1 MTLRAAPSRAE
12 FPLRRRTTG
21 IACGD
26 RSFFTPAQHYS
37 GHGQALSEQKR
48 HVNEHY
54 LGFGLGLRR
63 DHYQAVLD
71 QRPAVDWFEI
81 LSENYMVAGGKPLYF
96 LDRIRADYPMVMHG
110 VSLSIGSTEAL
121 DVGYLRDLRGLAA
134 RVQPRWISDH
144 LCFTGVQQQNLH
156 DLLPLPY
163 TEEAI
168 AHVADRV
175 TQVQDFLGRQ
185 ILLENVSSYITYRHS
200 TISEWEFLTAVAERA
215 DCLILLDINN
225 VYVSS
230 RNHAFDPTRY
240 LHGVPAPRVRQ
251 FHLAGHTY
259 QDHIAVDTHDQP
271 VLDDVWKL
279 YAEAVQRFGAIST
292 MIERDDNIPELPEL
306 LSELEIARGIAKPLL
321 VGDAH
326 E

>member
-1 MTLRAAPSRAE
+1 
-12 FPLRRRTTG
+12 
-21 IACGD
+21 
-26 RSFFTPAQHYS
+26 
-37 GHGQALSEQKR
+37 
-48 HVNEHY
+48 VNEHY

-81 LSENYMVAGGKPLYF
+81 LSENYMVAGGKPLHF

-121 DVGYLRDLRGLAA
+121 DAAYLRDLRELAA

-144 LCFTGVQQQNLH
+144 LCFTGVQKQNLH

-175 TQVQDFLGRQ
+175 AQVQDFLGRQ

-200 TISEWEFLTAVAERA
+200 AIAEWEFLSEVASRA

-225 VYVSS
+225 IFVSS
-230 RNHAFDPTRY
+230 RNHAFDPLRY
-240 LHGVPAPRVRQ
+240 LQGIPVPRVRQ

-259 QDHIAVDTHDQP
+259 QGEIAVDTHDQP
-271 VLDDVWKL
+271 VLDAVWAL
-279 YAEAVQRFGAIST
+279 YTEAVRRFGAVST

-306 LSELEIARGIAKPLL
+306 LSELEIARGIAEPLL
-321 VGDAH
+321 VGDTR
-326 E
+326 EE